1 MEKSCA
7 APGQQREGDGGSPSA
22 GSMAAAPER
31 PGTTGTSVR
40 VKDDLRRRASGN
52 QGGTV
57 NARMPSPLS
66 MGWRHLF
73 LKGDVLWTVCVVT
86 VRWSIWGRNLCSS
99 GNTVFDRPP
108 VQPLFRCAGGRYLC
122 LQALRQTGVL
132 PRGRAQPFRAAAKR
146 VKQENLNWRIDDY
159 ETIWPE

>member
-40 VKDDLRRRASGN
+40 VKDDLRRRVSGN

-57 NARMPSPLS
+57 NARMPSPLY

-86 VRWSIWGRNLCSS
+86 ARCSIWVMNPCSL
-99 GNTVFDRPP
+99 GNTACSPAPCPTSFPARSRLMFMPASLAASWSFTARTRPAFPSGCKKSEAREFELEDR
-108 VQPLFRCAGGRYLC
+108 
-122 LQALRQTGVL
+122 
-132 PRGRAQPFRAAAKR
+132 
-146 VKQENLNWRIDDY
+146 
-159 ETIWPE
+159 